1 MKTKA
6 KTSMCLHLIVKETL
20 YYSHHGLH
28 LPKLFPWMPVRKS
41 GTSIPRGKFLVSVSS
56 RELKALSW
64 VMRVSHSC
72 RCFLLKAP
80 LPIYLTTAKTSYIK
94 RTGVSVGVVS
104 LKSFLN
110 MFVGFCWT
118 LSMLLSIR
126 LFSNVDV
133 KQHTS
138 LEAPRCVRW
147 LPK

>member
-72 RCFLLKAP
+72 RCFAQGRNPNLFDKGKNRLKKNRS
-80 LPIYLTTAKTSYIK
+80 I
-94 RTGVSVGVVS
+94 
-104 LKSFLN
+104 
-110 MFVGFCWT
+110 
-118 LSMLLSIR
+118 SMSGTP
-126 LFSNVDV
+126 V
-133 KQHTS
+133 
-138 LEAPRCVRW
+138 
-147 LPK
+147 